1 MWWGRGC
8 HRRVP
13 PCSGSASWGL
23 MEEVIGDKWRALS
36 IILIGSSAPWS
47 PAHSGPSGAVSEIKF
62 LVSRLFFVFVFVSLV
77 YFSSFLSPRKPC
89 LFSYVLRYK
98 SKSNQNFEYFLSLHF
113 YSCILYFFPFYLV
126 SSLFPTFARNRQIL
140 NSKMNWR
147 WKMCLMSVVQEVNKE

>member
-1 MWWGRGC
+1 MSPTSATVFRKCQLRSDGGGYWGQVTGPVDHSDWLVGAMKPRPLGSFWC
-8 HRRVP
+8 GFGNLVLGFP
-13 PCSGSASWGL
+13 P
-23 MEEVIGDKWRALS
+23 
-36 IILIGSSAPWS
+36 
-47 PAHSGPSGAVSEIKF
+47 
-62 LVSRLFFVFVFVSLV
+62 FFVFVFVSLV

-140 NSKMNWR
+140 NSKMN
-147 WKMCLMSVVQEVNKE
+147 